1 MRNKKR
7 PLAFNS
13 KELYSEHFIAR
24 GVNFI
29 EHFSTPRM
37 NHPSPNQIKKLN
49 LTYHVWSHGDKYY
62 KLAHE
67 YYNDSKMWWV
77 IAWFNKLP
85 TESHIKLGDT
95 IYIPTPLNEILK
107 IYGLYY

>member
-7 PLAFNS
+7 ILAFND
-13 KELYSEHFIAR
+13 KELYSEHFEKR

-29 EHFSTPRM
+29 EHYTTPIM
-37 NHPSPNQIKKLN
+37 NHASPEQIKNLN
-49 LTYHVWSHGDKYY
+49 LVHHIWSYGDKYY

-77 IAWFNKLP
+77 IARFNKLP
-85 TESHIKLGDT
+85 TESHIKIGDI
-95 IYIPTPLNEILK
+95 IYIPMPLNETLK

>member
-7 PLAFNS
+7 LLAFNDN
-13 KELYSEHFIAR
+13 ELYSEHFEKR

-29 EHFSTPRM
+29 EHYTTPVM
-37 NHPSPNQIKKLN
+37 HHASPQQLKSINTIQ
-49 LTYHVWSHGDKYY
+49 HVWTHADKYY
-62 KLAHE
+62 KLAYE
-67 YYNDSKMWWV
+67 YYNDSEKWWV

-85 TESHIKLGDT
+85 TESHINIGDLIFIPVPLGDV
-95 IYIPTPLNEILK
+95 LK